1 MTVEESAKRRSDYFV
16 KDRSNR
22 RLVCSKACAPRSEQG
37 NEAQVAD
44 VGNDLGVMYYRLGRL
59 DDARR
64 ILEQAR
70 ATCEKLGDVRGR
82 ARAIGNL
89 AQVMS
94 RAGEKDAAQE
104 NYVRAAELFHEA
116 GEREYEYDTYRA
128 LSQMQMKNGR
138 WLESIATYDRALAAK
153 GGSGAF
159 RAFLK
164 IPLKLTGAR

>member
-1 MTVEESAKRRSDYFV
+1 MLEGLRATYIEQNNES
-16 KDRSNR
+16 
-22 RLVCSKACAPRSEQG
+22 
-37 NEAQVAD
+37 QVAD

-59 DDARR
+59 DDARS
-64 ILEQAR
+64 IFDQAR
-70 ATCEKLGDVRGR
+70 VTFEKLGDVKGH
-82 ARAIGNL
+82 ARAMGNL

-104 NYVRAAELFHEA
+104 NYVHAAELFHQA

-164 IPLKLTGAR
+164 IPIKLIGAR